1 MATNSKVEAT
11 IKEIEEA
18 YSLGKTLIEE
28 SPEELTHGFTASL
41 AAKYGISEE
50 KIRKLR
56 VLANEDRGFSRAE
69 LDEQFNEFRLTGK
82 CLSLS
87 HFIRSLAINKKL
99 ARKKAL
105 QLALEKE
112 MSSHAFQ
119 EFITSKQP
127 NSRGAGRKPKAGK
140 VKNFNKVLGGMVW
153 SWNRELTAKMKVNRL
168 TTPGLEEAVI
178 KMKTMMELVI
188 LKSECLPEKTTKNN
202 SSLFELG

>member
-1 MATNSKVEAT
+1 MATNSEVEAT
-11 IKEIEEA
+11 IKAIEEA
-18 YSLGKTLIEE
+18 YSLGKILMEQ
-28 SPEELTHGFTASL
+28 SPEGIIRGFTASL

-50 KIRKLR
+50 NIRKFR
-56 VLANEDRGFSRAE
+56 VLANEERGFTHAE
-69 LDEQFNEFRLTGK
+69 LDEQFKEFRLKGR

-87 HFIRSLAINKKL
+87 HFIRSLAITKKS

-105 QLALEKE
+105 KLALEKD
-112 MSSHAFQ
+112 MSSNGFQ

-127 NSRGAGRKPKAGK
+127 NTRGAGRKPKAGK

-178 KMKTMMELVI
+178 KMKAMMELVI
-188 LKSECLPEKTTKNN
+188 LKSECLPEKQTK
-202 SSLFELG
+202 SSSDLFGLG